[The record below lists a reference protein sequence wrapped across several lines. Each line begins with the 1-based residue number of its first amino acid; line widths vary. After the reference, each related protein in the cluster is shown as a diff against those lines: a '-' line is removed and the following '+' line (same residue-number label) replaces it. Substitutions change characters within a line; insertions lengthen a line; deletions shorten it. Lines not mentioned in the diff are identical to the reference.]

1 MKAEK
6 GAEVDVQLVSAHGSD
21 RLIAQGAWVCT
32 GVDADARGPVDVDR
46 IVRFLVEEGHSS
58 PLEFAGFTWLV
69 RCDIATDRQLVTY
82 RAAKRNGESMR
93 YHEPQGDFL
102 DLPDDVK
109 DILYENNLAADVDFY
124 SRRCREAYR
133 HFMEV
138 LDELKK
144 AGVSKSEYRRVREC
158 YRRVLPLATNV
169 NRIIQ
174 MDVRN
179 FANFL
184 YQRLSPHAQA
194 EIRGVALGMLAAAVE
209 ANTCPIVLEALSKKG
224 WKI

>member
-1 MKAEK
+1 MKVE
-6 GAEVDVQLVSAHGSD
+6 LVSAHGSD
-21 RLIAQGAWVCT
+21 KLIAQGAWTCT
-32 GVDADARGPVDVDR
+32 GVDADTRGNEDVSKV
-46 IVRFLVEEGHSS
+46 IRFLVAEGHAS
-58 PLEFAGFTWLV
+58 PLEFAGFTWLI

-93 YHEPQGDFL
+93 YHIPAGDFL

-109 DILYENNLAADVDFY
+109 DILYENSLSSDVDFY
-124 SRRCREAYR
+124 AKHCEEAYR
-133 HFMEV
+133 HFTEVMEQ
-138 LDELKK
+138 LKK
-144 AGVSKSEYRRVREC
+144 LGVSKDEYRRVREC

-169 NRIIQ
+169 NRFIQ

-184 YQRLSPHAQA
+184 YQRLSPHAQP
-194 EIRGVALGMLAAAVE
+194 EIREVAKQMLAVAIE
-209 ANTCPIVLEALSKKG
+209 TGTCPIALEALAEKG